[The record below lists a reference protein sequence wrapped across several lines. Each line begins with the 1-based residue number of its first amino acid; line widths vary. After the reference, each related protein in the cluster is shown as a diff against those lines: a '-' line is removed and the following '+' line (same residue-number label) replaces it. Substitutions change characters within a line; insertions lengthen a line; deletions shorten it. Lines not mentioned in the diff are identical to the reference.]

1 MIFLVF
7 VIIFGAH
14 ILIRGI
20 AYMDEHNNNGI
31 FKIKNNVGFVVLI
44 VLAIAALCYLAFQ
57 VYEINLIMGLQNA
70 CDR

>member
-1 MIFLVF
+1 
-7 VIIFGAH
+7 
-14 ILIRGI
+14 
-20 AYMDEHNNNGI
+20 MDEHNNTGI

>member
-14 ILIRGI
+14 VLIKGI
-20 AYMDEHNNNGI
+20 VYMDEHSNTGI
-31 FKIKNNVGFVVLI
+31 FRIKNNIGFVVLI

-57 VYEINLIMGLQNA
+57 VYEINLVMGLQNA
-70 CDR
+70 CN

>member
-7 VIIFGAH
+7 VIIFGAY

-20 AYMDEHNNNGI
+20 AYMDEHSNTGI
-31 FKIKNNVGFVVLI
+31 FRIKNNVGFVVLI

-57 VYEINLIMGLQNA
+57 VYETNLVIGLQNA
-70 CDR
+70 CN